1 MRFFSFQ
8 TMIDSLGL
16 YSYQLNMFAQEFIFK
31 NVTELKSFLE
41 GKARSRGMGSE
52 D

>member
-1 MRFFSFQ
+1 
-8 TMIDSLGL
+8 MIDSLGL
-16 YSYQLNMFAQEFIFK
+16 YSYELNMFAQEFIFE

-41 GKARSRGMGSE
+41 GKALSRGTGSE